1 MSIQIIVIV
10 LADLKV
16 GMFLWV
22 QLVLDML
29 LEQHSVEDLR
39 NTLEELPSE
48 LPGVL
53 VTIAI
58 LQ

>member
-1 MSIQIIVIV
+1 MLIA
-10 LADLKV
+10 LTDLKV

-39 NTLEELPSE
+39 NTLDELPIE

-53 VTIAI
+53 VTFVVFP
-58 LQ
+58 